1 MLLFEQYKTWLPTK
15 LNMIMITRLF
25 RVMLTSLAEVGHGW
39 REHALDG
46 NVLLFGPLDK
56 WRIRRTL

>member
-1 MLLFEQYKTWLPTK
+1 MVTYKIEHDNDHKVVQL
-15 LNMIMITRLF
+15 
-25 RVMLTSLAEVGHGW
+25 VLTSLAEVGHGW